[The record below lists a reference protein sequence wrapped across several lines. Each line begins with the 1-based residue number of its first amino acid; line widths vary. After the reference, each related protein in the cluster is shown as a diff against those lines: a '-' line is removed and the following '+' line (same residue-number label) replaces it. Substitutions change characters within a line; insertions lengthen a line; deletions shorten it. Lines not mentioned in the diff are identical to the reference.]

1 MTAYRITYRT
11 IDGRGRPTRA
21 SGLVVLPDTL
31 PEALPD
37 AGQPRLRLVLHA
49 HGTTTIKK
57 EVPSRF
63 RDAFETGPALT
74 FAAAGFAAAAPDYLG
89 LGEGPGQ
96 QSWFDV
102 PTETTAEVDMIRATR
117 VLATEQGRTLRRGV
131 DVTGFSQG
139 ASAALGLARELERRP
154 HGGSTL
160 HALAPVS
167 GAYAFRDVTLPAV
180 LDGRV
185 EPHAAVVYVSLLLVS
200 WNRIH
205 HLYTDPGELFQ
216 QPYADRV
223 TRLMN
228 GRTPAG
234 QMLRGL
240 PSSVDAL
247 LTPAGIRLLEAPH
260 RCVRPSPRGG
270 RRRLRLAPAGAHPS
284 LLRRGRRAGGAR
296 QHPGLPH
303 GVRGARRG
311 RPGAQSRPGRRAGL
325 AAPRQQR
332 RGLARRGPLVPPVG
346 LSDRVGTRVLDCP
359 HTHPLHDGGTMAD
372 EVLDDDDMTTTP
384 TEGTPDGGGDA
395 DGTDG
400 GDADGTDGG
409 DSDGTDGGDA
419 DGTDGDATDTTD
431 GDAS

>member
-1 MTAYRITYRT
+1 MKSLLAATLLPALTAPLLTLAATAPATADDRPRSHRGDLISSEVVAHLDQVQVAARLERGGFSTAEVRTGVTAYRITYRT

-21 SGLVVLPDTL
+21 SGLVALPDAL

-37 AGQPRLRLVLHA
+37 AEQPRLRLVLHA

-117 VLATEQGRTLRRGV
+117 ALATEQGRTLRRGV

-154 HGGSTL
+154 HGGTTL

-185 EPHAAVVYVSLLLVS
+185 EPHAAVVYVSLLFVS

-205 HLYTDPGELFQ
+205 HLYTDPAELFQ
-216 QPYADRV
+216 QPYAGRV
-223 TRLMN
+223 SRLMN

-240 PSSVDAL
+240 PGSVHAL
-247 LTPAGIRLLEAPH
+247 LTPAGIRLLEDPTGAFAQALAVADAVCDWHPRAPTRLYYADGDEQAVPCNTRACH
-260 RCVRPSPRGG
+260 TAFAEHGAAVPVRNLGSVDALGSRHLGSNVAG
-270 RRRLRLAPAGAHPS
+270 SLAAVRWFLRLG
-284 LLRRGRRAGGAR
+284 
-296 QHPGLPH
+296 
-303 GVRGARRG
+303 
-311 RPGAQSRPGRRAGL
+311 
-325 AAPRQQR
+325 
-332 RGLARRGPLVPPVG
+332 
-346 LSDRVGTRVLDCP
+346 
-359 HTHPLHDGGTMAD
+359 
-372 EVLDDDDMTTTP
+372 
-384 TEGTPDGGGDA
+384 
-395 DGTDG
+395 
-400 GDADGTDGG
+400 
-409 DSDGTDGGDA
+409 
-419 DGTDGDATDTTD
+419 
-431 GDAS
+431 